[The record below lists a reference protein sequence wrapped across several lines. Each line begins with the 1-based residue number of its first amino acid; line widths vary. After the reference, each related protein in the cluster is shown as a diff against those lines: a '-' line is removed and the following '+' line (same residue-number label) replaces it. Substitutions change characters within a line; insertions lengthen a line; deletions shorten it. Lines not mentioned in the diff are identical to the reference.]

1 MVCGRFCKPRSCG
14 YTELTIFGG
23 GYLGGRE
30 LGNHAMLQ
38 NLMFTFG
45 GVLFGGL
52 ITWFYYKKSGND
64 LARLRRLSTIILNAM
79 EDGGPLKLNRDE
91 SGEIQ
96 GRVIPLSGTLDGG
109 TAMWGGLQVLRAQN
123 DGAQPRSQSSS
134 NRPSPGFVVF
144 RKLRG
149 KL

>member
-1 MVCGRFCKPRSCG
+1 
-14 YTELTIFGG
+14 
-23 GYLGGRE
+23 
-30 LGNHAMLQ
+30 
-38 NLMFTFG
+38 MFTLG

-79 EDGGPLKLNRDE
+79 EDGGPLRLNRDE

-96 GRVIPLSGTLDGG
+96 GRVIPLSGTLEGG
-109 TAMWGGLQVLRAQN
+109 TRMWGELQVMKAEKNRVQPSLRSTA
-123 DGAQPRSQSSS
+123 
-134 NRPSPGFVVF
+134 NRPSLSILLW
-144 RKLRG
+144 RKLWG